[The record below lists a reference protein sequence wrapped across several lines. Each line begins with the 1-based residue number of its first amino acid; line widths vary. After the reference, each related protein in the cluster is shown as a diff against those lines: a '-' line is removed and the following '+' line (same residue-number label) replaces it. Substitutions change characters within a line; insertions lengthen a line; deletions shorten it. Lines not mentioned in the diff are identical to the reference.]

1 MVSEFW
7 VMCVRQSIS
16 TVIVG
21 RRALLREGI
30 ASLLQNTSY
39 KVLVTVGSAME
50 LEKVKLPIGRRTLA
64 IIGVDGTNGNLES
77 IFETIN
83 FLRSLGDCKIILVA
97 ETSTPIDLERA
108 IALAPDGYIH
118 NLASRDI
125 LIRSLELTLMNQQV
139 FVLGPPI
146 APSIRDHYG
155 SNVSIAPGEPRS
167 LEGSRGEN
175 PPLSQRERQV
185 LICLAHGES
194 NKSIARLCA
203 ITESTVKVHLKAIL
217 RKTHAQNRTQAA
229 IWAIERGFRE
239 MTLADFRPL
248 HSDNAPQRTPE
259 TFSAANDGIPP
270 HRILNK
276 IS

>member
-1 MVSEFW
+1 M
-7 VMCVRQSIS
+7 
-16 TVIVG
+16 IVG

-50 LEKVKLPIGRRTLA
+50 LEKVRLPAGRRTLA

-146 APSIRDHYG
+146 APSIHDHYG
-155 SNVSIAPGEPRS
+155 SNVSIAPGEPKS
-167 LEGSRGEN
+167 LEANRGEK

-229 IWAIERGFRE
+229 IWAIEHGFRD

-248 HSDNAPQRTPE
+248 HSDNAPQRSPE
-259 TFSAANDGIPP
+259 AFSAANDGIPP

>member
-1 MVSEFW
+1 M
-7 VMCVRQSIS
+7 IL
-16 TVIVG
+16 G

-30 ASLLQNTSY
+30 ASLLQNTNY
-39 KVLVTVGSAME
+39 RVVVTVGSAME
-50 LEKVKLPIGRRTLA
+50 LEKVRLPVGRRILA

-83 FLRSLGDCKIILVA
+83 LLRALGDCKVILVA
-97 ETSTPIDLERA
+97 ETSTPIDLERV

-139 FVLGPPI
+139 FVLGLPI
-146 APSIRDHYG
+146 AQSLRDHYG
-155 SNVSIAPGEPRS
+155 SNVSIAPSEPKS
-167 LEGSRGEN
+167 PDGSRGQN

-239 MTLADFRPL
+239 MALSDFRPL
-248 HSDNAPQRTPE
+248 HSDNARQGPPE
-259 TFSAANDGIPP
+259 AFSEANDGIPP
-270 HRILNK
+270 PRILNK